1 PGARAALEDIRTG
14 ADTDGDGVPD
24 AIDNCPLVAN
34 PSQADTGG
42 MGPGSP
48 PDKIGD
54 ACQCGSVAGDG
65 HVDATDVAAYRAA
78 LANPTGAPLSADA
91 QTRCRVLGR
100 TGGCDIRQVSAIR
113 RAIAAP
119 SLAPIQS
126 GPAAQFC
133 VAALGS

>member
-1 PGARAALEDIRTG
+1 VRRSDK
-14 ADTDGDGVPD
+14 
-24 AIDNCPLVAN
+24 CPLVAN

-42 MGPGSP
+42 MGPGSA

-65 HVDATDVAAYRAA
+65 HVDSTYRAA
-78 LANPTGAPLSADA
+78 LANRTGAALSTDA

-100 TGGCDIRQVSAIR
+100 TVGYTILQVTAIR
-113 RAIAAP
+113 RAIA
-119 SLAPIQS
+119 SLLPIQS